1 MAGHLVLISHGRFCE
16 ELKKSV
22 DMIMGVQKDIYT
34 VGLLP
39 EESAKDFRVNFEKTI
54 NGLKKV
60 TVLADLMGGTPC
72 NVVSQLILEG
82 KEIELYAGM
91 NMPMVIGFVNNQ
103 FLGEDSSLVN
113 KGKENII
120 HVNEYLEANP
130 IDLEDE

>member
-1 MAGHLVLISHGRFCE
+1 MTGHLVLISHGRFCE

-22 DMIMGVQKDIYT
+22 DMIMGTQKDIYT

-39 EESAKDFRVNFEKTI
+39 DESAKDFRVNFEKKI

-113 KGKENII
+113 KGRENII